1 MEKFENLITKL
12 QCGAVPREEFEG
24 CIHRLRKNFDLS
36 LDIDTLNFYGLPV
49 VADEESVYLRTQ
61 RNSFRDETYC
71 IVDIE
76 TNGNSPVKNQI
87 IELGA
92 IKYRNGEIIDRF
104 ESYVYADYIPQA
116 IVRLTNIEQSDLAD
130 APSLKKVLHDF
141 KLFLGDDVFVAHNVK
156 FDFNFISTS
165 LKTVGLEELL
175 NRKLCTV
182 DLARKTIDSEKH
194 GLAHLR
200 EVLEIE
206 TGEHHRAYADALS
219 AAKVLDACFQNI
231 PEEIVTTEDL
241 IAFSKHAPRVSSRR
255 KRGSKKAKQKEDKKE
270 EV

>member
-1 MEKFENLITKL
+1 MEKFDNLVNKL
-12 QCGAVPREEFEG
+12 QLGAVPKEEFYG
-24 CIHRLRKNFDLS
+24 CINRLKKNFDLD
-36 LDIDTLNFYGLPV
+36 LDIETLNFYGLPV
-49 VADEESVYLRTQ
+49 REDDQKVYLKTQ
-61 RNSFRDETYC
+61 QNSYKDEIYC

-92 IKYRNGEIIDRF
+92 IKYKNGEIIDRF

-141 KLFLGDDVFVAHNVK
+141 KLFLADDVFVAHNVK

-182 DLARKTIDSEKH
+182 DLSRKTIKAQKH
-194 GLAHLR
+194 GLGYLR
-200 EVLEIE
+200 EFLDIQ
-206 TGEHHRAYADALS
+206 TGEHHRAYADAIS
-219 AAKVLDACFQNI
+219 AAKVLDACFENI
-231 PEEIVTTEDL
+231 PEDVVTTEDL
-241 IAFSKHAPRVSSRR
+241 IKFSKNAPKAIQKKKKQV
-255 KRGSKKAKQKEDKKE
+255 KREDK
-270 EV
+270 

>member
-1 MEKFENLITKL
+1 MEKFDNLVNKL
-12 QCGAVPREEFEG
+12 QLGAVPRDEFYG
-24 CIHRLRKNFDLS
+24 CINRLKKNFDLD

-49 VADEESVYLRTQ
+49 CEDDDKVYLRTQ
-61 RNSFRDETYC
+61 QNSYKDETYC

-92 IKYRNGEIIDRF
+92 IKYKNGEITDRF

-116 IVRLTNIEQSDLAD
+116 IVRLTNIEQSDLAN

-182 DLARKTIDSEKH
+182 DLARKTITAEKH

-200 EVLEIE
+200 NFLDIQ

-231 PEEIVTTEDL
+231 PEHVKTTEDL
-241 IAFSKHAPRVSSRR
+241 IAFSKHAPRAGTR
-255 KRGSKKAKQKEDKKE
+255 KKKRIKEKE
-270 EV
+270 NTKTGK